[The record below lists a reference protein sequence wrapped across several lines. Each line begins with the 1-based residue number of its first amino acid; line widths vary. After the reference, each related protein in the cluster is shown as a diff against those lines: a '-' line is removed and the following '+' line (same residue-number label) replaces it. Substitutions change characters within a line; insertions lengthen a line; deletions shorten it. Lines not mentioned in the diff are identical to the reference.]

1 MIRAELLTRFNL
13 LPPLS
18 DPLLPTDAKVA
29 AVLMPLLEGEQGL
42 ELVLTRRSRHLR
54 HHPGQVSFPGGR
66 AEAGDLSLWHTALRE
81 SEEEIGLDPA
91 LCQPLGRLRA
101 QYTVSGFALTPFVGL
116 VDASARFTANPAEV
130 DEIFQVPLVHVLD
143 LQRHHLF
150 TLRRRDRLH
159 TVCFIRWR
167 GLWIWGITAA
177 VLHQFA
183 LQVAR

>member
-1 MIRAELLTRFNL
+1 MTRAELLARFNL

-18 DPLLPTDAKVA
+18 DPFLPAHAQAA
-29 AVLMPLLEGEQGL
+29 AVLLPLQEGERGL
-42 ELVLTRRSRHLR
+42 ELILTRRSRHLR

-66 AEAGDLSLWHTALRE
+66 VEETDISLWHTALRE
-81 SEEEIGLDPA
+81 SEEEIGLDPS

-130 DEIFQVPLVHVLD
+130 EEVFQVPLEYLLD
-143 LQRHHLF
+143 LRRHHLF
-150 TLRRRDRLH
+150 TLRRRGRLH
-159 TVCFIRWR
+159 TVCFIRWQ
-167 GLWIWGITAA
+167 GIWVWGITAA